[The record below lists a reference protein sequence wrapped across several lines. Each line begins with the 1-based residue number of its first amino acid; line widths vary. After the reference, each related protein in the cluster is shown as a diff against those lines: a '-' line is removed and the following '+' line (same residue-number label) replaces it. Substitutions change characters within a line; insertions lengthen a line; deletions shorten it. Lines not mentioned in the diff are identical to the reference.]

1 MRAPDGGAR
10 SAATWNDR
18 FPGGCVTI
26 ALRPAAQQA
35 AAGQGLAGQVPAIAG
50 YLSRTALRHEL
61 AQCSGADCS

>member
-1 MRAPDGGAR
+1 MRALDGGAR
-10 SAATWNDR
+10 SAATWNGM

-35 AAGQGLAGQVPAIAG
+35 AAEHGLAGQVPAIAG

-61 AQCSGADCS
+61 AQRSGAGCS